1 MKVISAGVQGARYPY
16 GVNSDE
22 SRSTHLNN
30 LASAKQASPDTVATQ
45 LRHSQAYENK
55 IEKQKERL
63 YKRKER
69 SLFLTDQWEKV
80 DKHIIRKNE
89 YEKTL
94 DKLKNTTLKGLTHE
108 QMNAVEKQWEA
119 LFGKKSGR

>member
-1 MKVISAGVQGARYPY
+1 M
-16 GVNSDE
+16 
-22 SRSTHLNN
+22 
-30 LASAKQASPDTVATQ
+30 SPDTVATQ

-80 DKHIIRKNE
+80 DKQLIRKNE

-94 DKLKNTTLKGLTHE
+94 DQLKNTTLKGLTHE
-108 QMNAVEKQWEA
+108 QMNAVEKQLEA
-119 LFGKKSGR
+119 LFGRKGGR

>member
-16 GVNSDE
+16 GVNSYE
-22 SRSTHLNN
+22 SLSTHLNN
-30 LASAKQASPDTVATQ
+30 LASAKHVTPDTVATQ
-45 LRHSQAYENK
+45 LRHSKVHEGK
-55 IEKQKERL
+55 IERQKERL

-80 DKHIIRKNE
+80 DKQLQHKNE

-94 DKLKNTTLKGLTHE
+94 DQLKNTTLKGLTHE
-108 QMNAVEKQWEA
+108 QMNAVEKQLEA
-119 LFGKKSGR
+119 LFGRKGR